1 MSTHAASNP
10 SPNSRGAA
18 DRANALAA
26 AHAAADADDIV
37 REHTFDGIQEYDKR
51 LPNWWLATFYGA
63 IVFWIG
69 YWFYV
74 EQAQI
79 ALSPEAAIE
88 LELSRIE
95 AAKLASNSANLDD
108 ATLWQMSRNT
118 VFVNAG
124 RETFNSVCASCHL
137 QSLKGVDEGGI
148 GHNLVDDS
156 WEHGGN
162 PTDILAVINNGVLAK
177 GMPAWGPVI
186 GAKKTSEVIAYILSH
201 HTEPPPAES

>member
-1 MSTHAASNP
+1 M
-10 SPNSRGAA
+10 
-18 DRANALAA
+18 
-26 AHAAADADDIV
+26 I
-37 REHTFDGIQEYDKR
+37 REHTFDGIEEYDKR

-63 IVFWIG
+63 IAFWIG

-95 AAKLASNSANLDD
+95 AAKLAANSANLDD
-108 ATLWQMSRNT
+108 ATLWQMSRNA

-148 GHNLVDDS
+148 GHNLVDDE
-156 WEHGGN
+156 WAHGGN

-201 HTEPPPAES
+201 HTEPAHEES

>member
-1 MSTHAASNP
+1 MSTHAAPNA
-10 SPNSRGAA
+10 SPNSHGA
-18 DRANALAA
+18 DRAAALAA
-26 AHAAADADDIV
+26 AHAAADDDII

-74 EQAQI
+74 EQAQL
-79 ALSPEAAIE
+79 ALSPEAAIK

-108 ATLWQMSRNT
+108 ATLWQMSRNAL
-118 VFVNAG
+118 FVNAG

-148 GHNLVDDS
+148 GHNLVDDE
-156 WEHGGN
+156 WAHGGN

-201 HTEPPPAES
+201 HTEPPHEES

>member
-1 MSTHAASNP
+1 M
-10 SPNSRGAA
+10 
-18 DRANALAA
+18 
-26 AHAAADADDIV
+26 

-63 IVFWIG
+63 IAFWIG

-74 EQAQI
+74 EQAQL
-79 ALSPEAAIE
+79 ALSPQAAIE
-88 LELSRIE
+88 LEMSRIE
-95 AAKLASNSANLDD
+95 AAKLASSASNLDD
-108 ATLWQMSRNT
+108 ATLWQMSRNA

-137 QSLKGVDEGGI
+137 TSLKGVDEGGI
-148 GHNLVDDS
+148 GHNLVDDT
-156 WEHGGN
+156 WAHGGN

-186 GAKKTSEVIAYILSH
+186 GAKKTAEVIAYILSYH
-201 HTEPPPAES
+201 EAP